1 MLLQFYINACMCAL
15 PAQFFRQKGRTGLIQ
30 AALCGHEEV
39 VRLLLD
45 LGADVNLPD
54 KVKRDPVR

>member
-1 MLLQFYINACMCAL
+1 MCAL